1 MKVQRLSH
9 RMRPDCAAARRA
21 SQMLSSRLLLTA
33 LIGAWCPAINAV
45 ENVTSTRLAVIGEI
59 VPGACS
65 IDLAEGGKANY
76 GVIPLSSVPVDK
88 PMQLEE
94 KQIPFTIRCDDPMTI
109 HLSARDM
116 KAQTAVRTLLPG
128 LELYGFGLGSVG
140 DVNIGVYKLRVF
152 SDNISAQDAQR
163 KVVPVDLIYKF
174 YNMDTWGKF
183 DAGSFWADGTSRLSF
198 GTPGNGNRNKRTPG
212 IYRLISGVFGVKP
225 ILAKRGDLPTGRV
238 PLDGLAS
245 IDIYYQ

>member
-1 MKVQRLSH
+1 M
-9 RMRPDCAAARRA
+9 PARRPLCA
-21 SQMLSSRLLLTA
+21 LWRRIALTVC
-33 LIGAWCPAINAV
+33 IGAWCPTINAV
-45 ENVTSTRLAVIGEI
+45 EHVTSARLAVIGEI
-59 VPGACS
+59 VPGACA
-65 IDLAEGGKANY
+65 IDLADGGTANY
-76 GVIPLSSVPVDK
+76 GVIPLSSIPVDK
-88 PMQLEE
+88 PLHLEE

-116 KAQTAVRTLLPG
+116 KPHTAVRSLLPG

-152 SDNISAQDAQR
+152 SENLSAQDAQR
-163 KVVPVDLIYKF
+163 KVVPVDLIFKF
-174 YNMDTWGKF
+174 FNLDKWGKF
-183 DAGSFWADGTSRLSF
+183 DSGAFWSDGTSRLSF

-212 IYRLISGVFGVKP
+212 IYRLISGVFGVQP
-225 ILAKRGDLPTGRV
+225 VINQRGDLPVGRV